1 MTLANSQSH
10 HILQACC
17 QPILPQH
24 FGLVLGIGPNRDR
37 SWKILCRELDRGQ
50 IFHHRQDSNLR
61 LIWLG
66 ILELKSV
73 FCCWW
78 CLVIFDFNPKRC
90 GLFGQLRRRGGS
102 KSARWEIAVSG
113 CFNVHPSSTNST
125 SYESRH
131 LQLKFETSVRS
142 LKLIVWPQDVSEV
155 NEVKMKK
162 IWGKNPKITNF
173 WLTET

>member
-1 MTLANSQSH
+1 MQEEFFLKKGFLFTTHLLTINYYLTITIAK
-10 HILQACC
+10 I
-17 QPILPQH
+17 
-24 FGLVLGIGPNRDR
+24 R
-37 SWKILCRELDRGQ
+37 SREYRFTHMNCSLLDIPFLSEALSGER
-50 IFHHRQDSNLR
+50 
-61 LIWLG
+61 IW
-66 ILELKSV
+66 
-73 FCCWW
+73 
-78 CLVIFDFNPKRC
+78 VIINPKRC

-162 IWGKNPKITNF
+162 IWGENPKITNF